1 MGAEPQTRAIATAA
15 RQAVILRVAL
25 RLFNRQGFAATSIG
39 DIKKASGASVGS
51 IYHHFGGKE
60 EVAAELYVRALAGY
74 QAGLLERVRANPPA
88 RKGVEWMVE
97 HHLHWVA
104 THPEEARFLLAMRSA
119 EVLLA
124 SKKRVRA
131 INRAFFREV
140 FGWIEEQAAAG
151 RIRSVPRHLYF
162 PLVLGP
168 SQELS
173 REWLEGRVDGPLEDA
188 APLLADAAWNSIR
201 EGGRR

>member
-1 MGAEPQTRAIATAA
+1 MHAEAKSRAIASAA
-15 RQAVILRVAL
+15 RQETILGAAL
-25 RLFNRQGFAATSIG
+25 RLFNRKGFAATSI
-39 DIKKASGASVGS
+39 DDLRQASGASVGS

-60 EVAAELYVRALAGY
+60 GVAAELYVRALRSY
-74 QAGLLERVRANPPA
+74 QAGLLDRVRAGPPA
-88 RKGVEWMVE
+88 RAGIEWMVE
-97 HHLHWVA
+97 HHLAWVTA
-104 THPEEARFLLAMRSA
+104 HPEEARYLLAMRSA

-131 INRAFFREV
+131 LNRAFFREV
-140 FGWIEEQAAAG
+140 FGWLEDQAAAG
-151 RIRSVPRHLYF
+151 HIRNVARQLYF

-173 REWLEGRVDGPLEDA
+173 REWLEGRFEGSLEDA
-188 APLLADAAWNSIR
+188 APLLAEAAWNSIR